1 MGIPN
6 PIEAIREAMA
16 RRAADLQRRRE
27 EARLAAEE
35 RRRLEEE
42 AHQAHIA
49 ELMEMDEK
57 ELLVYSAL
65 AIENLQET
73 VSDLFYKLCELESD
87 VSDLSYRVNS

>member
-6 PIEAIREAMA
+6 PIEVIRGAMA
-16 RRAADLQRRRE
+16 RRAADLERRRE

-42 AHQAHIA
+42 ARQAHIA

-73 VSDLFYKLCELESD
+73 VSELSYKLCELESD
-87 VSDLSYRVNS
+87 VSVLSYRVNS